1 VGHLSVSNLGY
12 AHPGGSMLF
21 TDVSFSLSP
30 GTHAGLIGINGIGKS
45 TLMRILAGEL
55 EASDGDA
62 NLGGRIRYMA
72 QDVGVGRGATT
83 VREMLIDCSP
93 EPLRSVGRRLL
104 AAEAATARPD
114 SVGGSGD
121 GGSSS
126 ADTAAAMKLAEVIGE
141 WSDCGGYGA
150 EAQWDATLSRIVRS
164 SLDEV
169 GERLTTQLS
178 GGERKQIVLDL
189 LFNSDA
195 DVLLLDEPDNYLDVP
210 AKQWLEDMIR
220 TTSKTVLMVSHDRQL
235 LANATDAIVTLEAF
249 GAWVHGRSYADYA
262 EAREAR
268 QRQLG
273 DALQRWKDEERRLY
287 KFYKDMKFK
296 ASYNADMA
304 SRANAAESRWE
315 RFVAAGPPP
324 PPAPDQKV
332 RMRLRGGDSGRRVVM
347 LESVELPDLVF
358 PFSDEVFFGERL
370 GLIGPN
376 GSGKTHLLRLLA
388 GHDVVY
394 DGGFKLGARV
404 EAGLFTQVNDNPEL
418 TGGTVIDP
426 VMARVGN
433 HEKAMQALA
442 RYGLASAVAGVN
454 AQSYETLSGGQK
466 ARLEILC
473 LELDGHN
480 LLLLDE
486 PTDNLDIDSA
496 EALESALNTFEGTV
510 VAVSHDRAFLSQFD
524 RFWMIGHDGFVHNL
538 PDWETASAVV
548 AAPAN
553 VGRAKLAKLLTH
565 V

>member
-1 VGHLSVSNLGY
+1 MGHIAVSNLGY

-30 GTHAGLIGINGIGKS
+30 GAHAGLIGINGVGKT
-45 TLMRILAGEL
+45 TLLRILAGEL
-55 EASDGDA
+55 DASDGDA
-62 NLGGRIRYMA
+62 NLGGQVRYMA
-72 QDVGVGRGATT
+72 QDVGVADAGGAGGSATTT
-83 VREMLIDCSP
+83 VREMMIDCSP

-104 AAEAATARPD
+104 AAEAAATPGTD
-114 SVGGSGD
+114 
-121 GGSSS
+121 
-126 ADTAAAMKLAEVIGE
+126 ADAAMELAEAIGQ
-141 WSDCGGYGA
+141 WSDCGGYLA
-150 EAQWDATLSRIVRS
+150 EASWDATLSRVVRS
-164 SLDEV
+164 NLDEA
-169 GERLTTQLS
+169 GARLTTQLS

-210 AKQWLEDMIR
+210 AKQWLEDLIN
-220 TTSKTVLMVSHDRQL
+220 TSSKTVLMVSHDRQL
-235 LANATDAIVTLEAF
+235 LSTATSTIVTLEAF
-249 GAWVHGRSYADYA
+249 GAWVHGRSYASYP
-262 EAREAR
+262 EARAAR

-273 DALQRWKDEERRLY
+273 DARQRWKDEERRLY
-287 KFYKDMKFK
+287 RFYKIMKQR
-296 ASYNADMA
+296 ASISDVMA
-304 SRANAAESRWE
+304 PRANAAESRWE

-332 RMRLRGGDSGRRVVM
+332 KMRLRGGDSGRRVVG

-376 GSGKTHLLRLLA
+376 GSGKTHLLRLLV
-388 GHDVVY
+388 GEPVEHSGTV
-394 DGGFKLGARV
+394 KLGARV
-404 EAGLFTQVNDNPEL
+404 AAGLFTQVNDNPDL
-418 TGGTVIDP
+418 TGGTVMDP
-426 VMARVGN
+426 VMRRLGN

-496 EALESALNTFEGTV
+496 EALEMALDTFEGTV
-510 VAVSHDRAFLSQFD
+510 IAVSHDRAFLSRFD
-524 RFWMIGHDGFVHNL
+524 RYWMVGHDGFVHAL
-538 PDWETASAVV
+538 PDWETASEVL
-548 AAPAN
+548 AAPAT
-553 VGRAKLAKLLTH
+553 VDVLGGGRTRLAKLLT
-565 V
+565 VI